1 MVPVAAP
8 VPLNPLTE
16 ATESLWKRSD
26 GSTLVMVVKEAWRK

>member
-8 VPLNPLTE
+8 VPLNQLTE

-26 GSTLVMVVKEAWRK
+26 GSTLAMVVKEA